1 MDNVTISVIMPVY
14 NAEKHINKSIKS
26 VLDQSYTDFELIIID
41 DGSTDSS
48 GKLCDNY
55 AVSDSRIKV
64 IHQDNGGV
72 SKARNTG
79 MEVAKGKYILFLDAD
94 DEMDPNLME
103 DNMKLINK
111 LNPDVLI
118 FSFRYILS
126 DRSVDNRIKQEEP
139 FFGDNKKFFKERLET
154 VVENELM
161 NAPWNKII
169 RSELIKQNKVRFDER
184 FSIFEDAMF
193 SVSVCTCAKT
203 ICVNSDIYHSYYIW
217 ETGSLR
223 TKWTDSRFL
232 AIKEL
237 YKLEKNYCN
246 KFENN
251 LDQLILFS
259 KIFNKSIFFYMY
271 LIAVYPGF
279 SFKKRRKLLK
289 EVCTD
294 DAVRQ
299 IFFNKKY
306 YPDAGVN
313 KKAIRLC
320 VKMKMT
326 SMIILLYKVKNIFKR
341 K

>member
-1 MDNVTISVIMPVY
+1 MDNVSISVIMPVY
-14 NAEKHINKSIKS
+14 NAEKHINKSIES
-26 VLDQSYTDFELIIID
+26 VLDQSYTDFELIIVD

-48 GKLCDNY
+48 GKTCDNY
-55 AVSDSRIKV
+55 AASDSRVKV
-64 IHQDNGGV
+64 IHQANAGV
-72 SKARNTG
+72 SSARNTG
-79 MEVAKGKYILFLDAD
+79 IEASIGEYILFLDSD

-103 DNMKLINK
+103 DNMQLINK
-111 LNPDVLI
+111 LNPDVHI
-118 FSFRYILS
+118 FNFRYVFP
-126 DRSVDNRIKQEEP
+126 DHTVDNKYKQEEP
-139 FFGDNKKFFKERLET
+139 FFGDNKKFFEERLET

-169 RSELIKQNKVRFDER
+169 RSELIKQNKVHFDER

-193 SVSVCTCAKT
+193 SISVCTCAKT

-237 YKLEKNYCN
+237 YSLEKKYCK

-251 LDQLILFS
+251 EKQVILFS
-259 KIFNKSIFFYMY
+259 KIFNKSIFFHMH
-271 LIAVYPGF
+271 LIAVNPGI
-279 SFKKRRKLLK
+279 SFKNRKKLLK
-289 EVCTD
+289 EVCND
-294 DAVRQ
+294 EVVRQ

-326 SMIILLYKVKNIFKR
+326 AMIIFLYKVKNIFKR